1 MKEGPFNWLKEMTF
15 LGAHY
20 VAENERKADFGMTE
34 KELERSNKTHVFYL
48 STSWIPLWTAEFWT
62 GWYDVCEIY
71 TTWQ

>member
-1 MKEGPFNWLKEMTF
+1 
-15 LGAHY
+15 
-20 VAENERKADFGMTE
+20 MTE